1 MPKLCEF
8 KSAIDSKP
16 VFVNASQAC
25 VVYTYKGGTN
35 ETIIS
40 FGKDFNL
47 GVSESLEEVVR
58 VLNNALVVE
67 APER

>member
-8 KSAIDSKP
+8 KSSHDGKP
-16 VFVNASQAC
+16 VFVNAAQAC
-25 VVYTYKGGTN
+25 AVYTFKGGTTD
-35 ETIIS
+35 TIIT

-58 VLNNALVVE
+58 ALNEALT
-67 APER
+67 ADTPKG

>member
-16 VFVNASQAC
+16 VFVNAAQTC
-25 VVYTYKGGTN
+25 VVYTYKGGTS

-67 APER
+67 APEG